1 MKLPIASVAGIVLLA
16 CLALPSLAQES
27 SNFRL
32 NEHSFNAGGHPR
44 DGVTIASANYRIS
57 LDTLGGAVTPA
68 GMAGPHYRMDGGFVS
83 VYRPPGE
90 VAWLWFQNEDWLN
103 WSPEISA
110 GDYNLY
116 RDPIGDLVTL
126 DYGHCL
132 AHDIP
137 ATTTV
142 DGDVPAPGE
151 GFFYLVTAE
160 NRLNQEGP
168 KGWGSFGLY
177 RTNANPC
184 P

>member
-1 MKLPIASVAGIVLLA
+1 MKLPITLTAGMVLLA

-27 SNFRL
+27 PSFRL
-32 NEHSFNAGGHPR
+32 NEHSLNAGGHPR
-44 DGVTIASANYRIS
+44 DGAVASSARFRIS
-57 LDTLGGAVTPA
+57 LDALGGTVART
-68 GMAGPHYRMDGGFVS
+68 GMASPRFLMDAGFVS

-90 VAWLWFQNEDWLN
+90 VAWLWFQDEDWLN
-103 WSPEISA
+103 WSPESSA

-116 RDPIGDLVTL
+116 RDPISDLVSL

-142 DGDVPAPGE
+142 DADLPAVGE

-168 KGWGSFGLY
+168 KGWGSFNLY
-177 RTNANPC
+177 RMNANPC